1 MIENEL
7 TGDAKTDS
15 EMILAALGKGNAFV
29 ANDMISPGK
38 DFRFNLEKDG
48 NIWNMGDEVDFSE
61 GQVLTASL
69 PAEAECVL
77 LRDGECILQNGNCRQ
92 ISYPVKTPGCYRL
105 ECYRRY
111 LFERRGWLFSNP
123 IYIR

>member
-1 MIENEL
+1 MLN
-7 TGDAKTDS
+7 
-15 EMILAALGKGNAFV
+15 ALGKGNAFV
-29 ANDMISPGK
+29 ANDMITPGK
-38 DFRFNLEKDG
+38 GFRFNLEKNG
-48 NIWNMGDEVDFSE
+48 KTWIMGDEVDFSE
-61 GQVLTASL
+61 GQILTAYL

-77 LRDGECILQNGNCRQ
+77 LRDGKPVLQNRKCRQ
-92 ISYPVKTPGCYRL
+92 ISYPVKAPGCYRL